1 MAGSPEEAEE
11 LGERVAWCPSPIS
24 DGDQDSVGEGAAV
37 GQQNF
42 DDVLDTKSQNK
53 EKQWA
58 KNQGIGSGKSRPYT
72 AGLTRQ

>member
-1 MAGSPEEAEE
+1 M
-11 LGERVAWCPSPIS
+11 VT
-24 DGDQDSVGEGAAV
+24 QDSVGEGTVV

-58 KNQGIGSGKSRPYT
+58 KNQGIGSVKSRPYT
-72 AGLTRQ
+72 AGLIGR